1 MPLYDSI
8 LDTVGRTPI
17 VRLHR
22 MSPPHATV
30 YVKVESFNPG
40 GSVKDRLALSV
51 VKDAERKG
59 RLKPGDTIV
68 ECTSGNVGIALA
80 MVAAARGY
88 KFVAVMGDTYSAE
101 RRKLI
106 RAYGGKVILFPSAL
120 GSLGG
125 NRIADELAA
134 RHGWFRADQF
144 DNPANPA
151 YHRETTA
158 AEILGDFAGRRLDYF
173 VTGFGTSGT
182 LTGVGQMLKLA
193 RPDVRI
199 VAAEP
204 DNAALLSGQDWN
216 VHRIQGWSPN
226 FVPGVLD
233 ESVIDEL
240 LTVDEVE
247 GRDTARRLAT
257 EEGIFTGI
265 SAGATLATALR
276 VAERAPEGS
285 VLLAMLPDTGE
296 RYLSTFLFDG
306 VNEGSDT
313 AWLASLD
320 APDSRDAADFRD
332 APDSPDAADSLGA
345 EDSPDT
351 DDVPGADD
359 VPVLA
364 GIPAAAAGAGT

>member
-8 LDTVGRTPI
+8 LDTIGRTPI
-17 VRLHR
+17 VRLNR
-22 MSPPHATV
+22 MAPDHVTV

-51 VKDAERKG
+51 ILDAEAKG
-59 RLKPGDTIV
+59 LLKPGDTIA

-88 KFVAVMGDTYSAE
+88 GFVAVMGDTYSPE

-106 RAYGGKVILFPSAL
+106 RAYGGKVILFPGSL
-120 GSLGG
+120 GSSGG
-125 NRIADELAA
+125 NRIADELAEK
-134 RHGWFRADQF
+134 HGWFRVNQF

-158 AEILGDFAGRRLDYF
+158 GEILGDFAGKRLDYF
-173 VTGFGTSGT
+173 VTGFGTTGT

-193 RPDVRI
+193 RPEVRVI
-199 VAAEP
+199 AVEP
-204 DNAALLSGQDWN
+204 DNAAVLTGREWN
-216 VHRIQGWSPN
+216 VHRIQGWAPN

-240 LTVDEVE
+240 LTVDEVV
-247 GRDTARRLAT
+247 GRDTARRLAA
-257 EEGIFTGI
+257 EEGMFAGI

-276 VAERAPEGS
+276 VAEDAPDGS

-296 RYLSTFLFDG
+296 RYLSTFLFEG
-306 VNEGSDT
+306 VNEGSDDE
-313 AWLASLD
+313 WLASLD
-320 APDSRDAADFRD
+320 AGRD
-332 APDSPDAADSLGA
+332 AP
-345 EDSPDT
+345 
-351 DDVPGADD
+351 
-359 VPVLA
+359 
-364 GIPAAAAGAGT
+364 